1 MKYTEFEYMRLMKLG
16 RKPQEARSVLNN
28 DCKTELMI
36 TGFASD

>member
-1 MKYTEFEYMRLMKLG
+1 MKYTEFGYMRLMGLG